1 MLANLGPN
9 WEKKYT
15 IHNNQPLKNR
25 LEPLHVLHGR
35 AVALSKD
42 QIIGAMAG
50 GGDLQLQFDEAI
62 EMAPDGGML
71 FDAAADDY
79 SS

>member
-1 MLANLGPN
+1 M
-9 WEKKYT
+9 
-15 IHNNQPLKNR
+15 
-25 LEPLHVLHGR
+25 EPLHVLHGR

-42 QIIGAMAG
+42 QSIGAMTG
-50 GGDLQLQFDEAI
+50 GVDLLSQFDKAI